1 VDTSAPV
8 LPIVLLVEDD
18 APTRRF
24 YRDALAAAGF
34 DVREAANGRE
44 ALIQG
49 EAARPVAVVADLGL
63 PDFDGFEVC
72 RQLKLQPW
80 SRATPVIAIT
90 GRAMALRDIEMAD
103 EVGFEA
109 VLIKPC
115 PPETLVSAINKAL
128 REGIRRRS
136 SSG

>member
-1 VDTSAPV
+1 MDTSATV
-8 LPIVLLVEDD
+8 LPTVLLVEDD

-24 YRDALAAAGF
+24 YRDALAEAGF
-34 DVREAANGRE
+34 DVHEAASGRE

-49 EAARPVAVVADLGL
+49 EATRPVAVIADLGL

-80 SRATPVIAIT
+80 SRDTPVIAIT

-115 PPETLVSAINKAL
+115 PPETLVTAIRKAL
-128 REGIRRRS
+128 RDGTRKRS
-136 SSG
+136 SSR

>member
-8 LPIVLLVEDD
+8 LPTVLLVEDD
-18 APTRRF
+18 PSTRRF
-24 YRDALAAAGF
+24 YSDALTAAGF
-34 DVREAANGRE
+34 SVREAANGRE
-44 ALIQG
+44 ALMQG
-49 EAARPVAVVADLGL
+49 AVADPVVVIADLGL

-72 RQLKLQPW
+72 RQLKLEPR
-80 SRATPVIAIT
+80 SRTTPVIALT

-115 PPETLVSAINKAL
+115 EPDALVSAIHKAL
-128 REGIRRRS
+128 REGTRRRT
-136 SSG
+136 